1 MVEVGPET
9 NAKDVLDILEQQGD
23 LREEA
28 RRSTGWML
36 FEVCQDYGMERPI
49 RNYELITDI
58 SGSWNKEKT
67 ANVFMVKK
75 SSLSYTLAVSYNSVL
90 CCTLYTNIGID
101 RTSLRVFLSVRDM

>member
-75 SSLSYTLAVSYNSVL
+75 SSLSYTLAVSYI
-90 CCTLYTNIGID
+90 T
-101 RTSLRVFLSVRDM
+101 VFVAHYILIVILIEHPYEYS